1 MKFKWLAALAIIVV
15 IILVVG
21 YLSGFFG
28 QNFNIGLINHKPV
41 VAITYPTDGATV
53 SNLVM
58 VSGTAG
64 DPDTNDVVLKV
75 EVRIA
80 EGTWVLAQGTT
91 LWSYDWTTY
100 SYSDGSYT
108 LSARS
113 WDGELYSNVK
123 TIAVTLHN
131 PTPVESGSH
140 KWAVFI
146 AAANFPS
153 NNSSKLGNG
162 GLFLA
167 ENMASYFIDHRDFS
181 TSNTFILFDDGWFR
195 SDNGYGKKLETLQ
208 QRPHKYDVTYG
219 GATKTNVIVS
229 LGHVINESNQF
240 ADSEVF
246 IWIFDHGYG
255 NLNSLFGGKLFQ
267 HSIIFLWNNTLSD
280 KELGGLL
287 NPLKSK
293 KVTILID
300 ACYAGGFADRSMFN
314 LRTSLFLRS
323 GIPRSGRIVISST
336 SKFKPGYASTT
347 QGPLF
352 SYLWFQGITSG
363 DADGFRPGLF
373 NLGTPKRLKIFKNGI
388 VSVEEAF
395 YYATYTLRTDAT
407 LKNYSAM
414 HPQIND
420 EYPRQGFFGFFL
432 NNGQL
437 IL

>member
-1 MKFKWLAALAIIVV
+1 MKFKWLAALAIIIV
-15 IILVVG
+15 IILVLG
-21 YLSGFFG
+21 YLFGFFG
-28 QNFNIGLINHKPV
+28 RNIDIGLINHKPV
-41 VAITYPTDGATV
+41 VAITYPSDGATV
-53 SNLVM
+53 SSLVM

-64 DPDTNDVVLKV
+64 DPDRNDAVSKV
-75 EVRIA
+75 EVRIG
-80 EGTWVLAQGTT
+80 EGSWVLAQGTT

-100 SYSDGSYT
+100 SYSDGSYM
-108 LSARS
+108 LGARS
-113 WDGELYSNVK
+113 WDGQDYSSVN
-123 TIAVTLHN
+123 TITVTLHN

-146 AAANFPS
+146 AAANFPT

-162 GLFLA
+162 GLVLA
-167 ENMASYFIDHRDFS
+167 EDMASFFIEHRNFS
-181 TSNTFILFDDGWFR
+181 TANTFILFDDGWYR
-195 SDNGYGKKLETLQ
+195 SNNGYGTKIETLQ
-208 QRPHKYDVTYG
+208 QRRHEYDVTYG

-229 LGHVINESNQF
+229 LGHVINESNKF
-240 ADSEVF
+240 TDSEVF

-267 HSIIFLWNNTLSD
+267 HSIIFLWNDTLTD
-280 KELGGLL
+280 KELGSLL

-293 KVTILID
+293 KVTILVD

-323 GIPRSGRIVISST
+323 GIPRNGRIVISST
-336 SKFKPGYASTT
+336 SKFNPGYASTT

-352 SYLWFQGITSG
+352 SFLWFQGISSG

-373 NLGTPKRLKIFKNGI
+373 DLGTPKRLKIFKDGI

-395 YYATYTLRTDAT
+395 YYAKYILRTDES
-407 LKNYSAM
+407 LKKYSSM

-420 EYPRQGFFGFFL
+420 EYPHRGFFL

>member
-1 MKFKWLAALAIIVV
+1 MKFKWLASLAILIVV
-15 IILVVG
+15 ILLAG
-21 YLSGFFG
+21 YLLGFFG
-28 QNFNIGLINHKPV
+28 ENINIGLINHKPV
-41 VAITYPTDGATV
+41 VAITYPSDGMTV

-58 VSGTAG
+58 VSGTAS
-64 DPDTNDVVLKV
+64 DPDTKGTVVKV
-75 EVRIA
+75 EVQIGDGA
-80 EGTWVLAQGTT
+80 WVLAQGTT
-91 LWSYDWTTY
+91 LWSVDWTTY
-100 SYSDGSYT
+100 SYSDGSYI

-113 WDGELYSNVK
+113 WDGEAYSDVNTV
-123 TIAVTLHN
+123 TVTLHN

-146 AAANFPS
+146 AAANFPA

-162 GLFLA
+162 GLTLA
-167 ENMASYFIDHRDFS
+167 ENMAAYFIESREFS
-181 TSNTFILFDDGWFR
+181 TSNMFILFDDGWFR
-195 SDNGYGKKLETLQ
+195 DNNGYGKKVETLQ
-208 QRPHKYDVTYG
+208 QRSHAYDVTYG
-219 GATKTNVIVS
+219 GATKANVVVT
-229 LGHVINESNQF
+229 LGHVINESNKF
-240 ADSEVF
+240 SDSEVF

-267 HSIIFLWNNTLSD
+267 HSIIFLWNSTLTD
-280 KELGGLL
+280 KELGGIL
-287 NPLKSK
+287 NPLKSQ
-293 KVTILID
+293 KVTIIID
-300 ACYAGGFADRSMFN
+300 ACYAGGFADRSMLN

-323 GIPRSGRIVISST
+323 GIPKSGRIVISST

-352 SYLWFQGITSG
+352 SYLWFEGITTG

-373 NLGTPKRLKIFKNGI
+373 DLGVPKRLKIFKDGV

-395 YYATYTLRTDAT
+395 YYAKYVLRTDAS

-420 EYPRQGFFGFFL
+420 EYPHRGFIL